1 MTRSPFL
8 TVRGMRSPVSVL
20 RAPSPTAS
28 MVPVLGLSLLVSGRK
43 MPEAVLVSASSR
55 LTRILSWRGR
65 TLVLVLLAM
74 RSTPE
79 TGTLGRHAGTEA
91 RRHGRRAGSLG
102 VLRVIRGTGA
112 PDW

>member
-65 TLVLVLLAM
+65 TEALLVLAMDLLQ
-74 RSTPE
+74 RGSGGGFT
-79 TGTLGRHAGTEA
+79 TEA
-91 RRHGRRAGSLG
+91 QRHREKNRIWNLFWEDRSGSS
-102 VLRVIRGTGA
+102 
-112 PDW
+112 